1 MSERSQDGA
10 WGMRQMIAR
19 APTSL
24 SLGLAILAAH
34 VLVAVTAPFWAP
46 YDYAEVGAGIPF
58 SGVSADHFFS
68 VDQLGRDVFSRVVL
82 GAAIE
87 LKLVLVSTSLGFVVG
102 CAVGMVSGLSGGWI
116 DNVIQRLTET
126 LISIPILVFAL
137 LCISAASS
145 DWAGSETLVMLV
157 VAFIYMP
164 RIARIARS
172 ATMEVAHRDFVQVA
186 MQRGDSMASV
196 VASDIVPNVAGVMLV
211 EFALR
216 ASYAPILIGS
226 LGFLGFGI
234 RPPTPEWGVI
244 ISENRQLLM
253 LSPATVLGPGFY
265 LASLVI
271 GLNLISDGLGQL
283 LQGPRKRGES

>member
-1 MSERSQDGA
+1 MA
-10 WGMRQMIAR
+10 
-19 APTSL
+19 SL
-24 SLGLAILAAH
+24 SANVRGWPINLTIGLGILLLHIAI
-34 VLVAVTAPFWAP
+34 AVTALYWAP
-46 YDYAEVGAGIPF
+46 YGYADVGVGVPF
-58 SGVSADHFFS
+58 SSSSFAHLFG

-82 GAAIE
+82 GAATE
-87 LKLVLVSTSLGFVVG
+87 LKLTILGTSIGFFVG
-102 CAVGMVSGLSGGWI
+102 CLIGLASGLMGGWVDTI
-116 DNVIQRLTET
+116 IQRIIET

-137 LCISAASS
+137 LCISAAST
-145 DWAGSETLVMLV
+145 DWAGSDTLVILV

-172 ATMEVAHRDFVQVA
+172 AAIEVAQKDFVAVS
-186 MQRGDSMASV
+186 MLRGETIYSIILR
-196 VASDIVPNVAGVMLV
+196 DILPNSAGVMLV

-226 LGFLGFGI
+226 LGFLGFGV

-253 LSPATVLGPGFY
+253 LSPVTVLGPGFF

-271 GLNLISDGLGQL
+271 GLNLFTDGLSHL
-283 LQGPRKRGES
+283 VSHGPKEVV